1 MEKQYLIDSNVVID
15 YLAGKFMNDG
25 LLFMN
30 QIINEIPSISVITKI
45 EILGF
50 ETTSESTHLLESFV
64 LDSLVLGLSDEIVDK
79 TIEIRKRNK
88 IKMPDAIIAATAIAY
103 NSIIITRNIKDFQNI
118 NDLNCINPYEI

>member
-50 ETTSESTHLLESFV
+50 ETTSESTQLLESFV